1 MENIL
6 SNDQLQKKI
15 RSSKKSFLLL
25 YKKGNE
31 QSQCAYDSLSK
42 VTEEN
47 VTVFVADV
55 NTVRDIHE
63 QYGITTVPSLLLFN
77 EGSLEGVV
85 KGCYDTQY
93 YNALAKGDHF
103 KSQAGPGGESTRKR
117 VTVYSTPTCSWCNT
131 LKAWLNKNNIG
142 YRDIDISADQK
153 AAEEL
158 VRRSGQQ
165 GVPQTDIN
173 GRIVVGFDQ
182 PKLKELL
189 GI

>member
-6 SNDQLQKKI
+6 SYDQLQQKFG
-15 RSSKKSFLLL
+15 SSKKVFLLL

-31 QSQCAYDSLSK
+31 QSQCAYDSLGK
-42 VTEEN
+42 VTVKN
-47 VTVFVADV
+47 VSILVADV
-55 NTVRDIHE
+55 TSVRDIHE
-63 QYGITTVPSLLLFN
+63 RFGITTVPSLLLFN
-77 EGSLEGVV
+77 EGNLEGIV

-93 YNALAKGDHF
+93 YNALATGDHF
-103 KSQAGPGGESTRKR
+103 RSRAGSGSESPARR

-131 LKAWLNKNNIG
+131 LKTWLNKNNIA
-142 YRDIDISADQK
+142 YRDINIYADQK